1 VATRLPYLVG
11 EGDIYSRIMGQQAA
25 PAAMGNYY
33 EGFTGGYD
41 PGLYRRRRDAS
52 AAAGAGSGSGL
63 LDTGGGGAG
72 DVDSSGGQSGNP
84 ADAIALGNA
93 LSAYGGLLGGLVPG
107 GFLAG
112 LLGKGLTSSGITAL
126 GEMEANQAALEAASR
141 SMESVAAEADAKAA
155 LDAASR
161 SMEAVAADNAA
172 AAAAAAQAAAAGDL
186 AGINAADIAAANA
199 AVGDLAGITAADVAA
214 ANAAIGDLA
223 GITGA
228 DVAAADTTAGDLA
241 GITGADIAAADAAAS
256 AGDLGGM
263 LGSTDITADASS
275 GDFGGTSSSDFG
287 GGDGGGG
294 GGGKIICTKLHD
306 LGLMPREIYEADQAF
321 GALLVAQ
328 SPETY
333 AGYVIWAKHIVKWME
348 REDWFGAFV
357 RRAAYAI
364 ATPWSVAMAQ
374 EMGLPVKSSWAGR
387 ALLKNGLRVCQ
398 FIGKMNQVRG
408 VQNV

>member
-1 VATRLPYLVG
+1 MATRLPYLVG

-25 PAAMGNYY
+25 PAPTTNYY
-33 EGFTGGYD
+33 PGFTGGYD
-41 PGLYRRRRDAS
+41 PGLYRRRRDAAA
-52 AAAGAGSGSGL
+52 AAAGAGSGL
-63 LDTGGGGAG
+63 LDTGGGGGG
-72 DVDSSGGQSGNP
+72 DADASGGVSGNP
-84 ADAIALGNA
+84 ADAIALGQS
-93 LSAYGGLLGGLVPG
+93 LSAYSGLLGGAVPG

-126 GEMEANQAALEAASR
+126 GELEA
-141 SMESVAAEADAKAA
+141 DQAA

-172 AAAAAAQAAAAGDL
+172 AAAAATQA
-186 AGINAADIAAANA
+186 A
-199 AVGDLAGITAADVAA
+199 AVGDLAGITAADIAA
-214 ANAAIGDLA
+214 AN
-223 GITGA
+223 
-228 DVAAADTTAGDLA
+228 TAVGDLA
-241 GITGADIAAADAAAS
+241 GITGADIASAADAAAAAGDLGGILGSDISAADAAAAGYGTADAVGASGFDGTGAFGSTDAAAS

-263 LGSTDITADASS
+263 GAGDI
-275 GDFGGTSSSDFG
+275 
-287 GGDGGGG
+287 GGGG
-294 GGGKIICTKLHD
+294 GGDGGKIICTKLHD
-306 LGLMPREIYEADQAF
+306 LGMMPREIYEADQAF

-374 EMGLPVKSSWAGR
+374 EMGLPVKSSWIGR

-398 FIGKMNQVRG
+398 FIGNLNQVRG